1 MIPLPWTIRQANTSP
16 RNTAPPLVRY
26 WLALCG
32 NTSALVATIH
42 PIKSEKPLGVHL
54 AARSLPLGFNSE
66 HMNKLRSRI
75 QYNNAKEAF
84 FVRLLI
90 LTITLAI
97 LTFQIL

>member
-1 MIPLPWTIRQANTSP
+1 MFKPVPYSKHLTLSA
-16 RNTAPPLVRY
+16 AP
-26 WLALCG
+26 
-32 NTSALVATIH
+32 
-42 PIKSEKPLGVHL
+42 
-54 AARSLPLGFNSE
+54 SE